1 MHGLITRLA
10 GALALAALPLLG
22 LAPSPAAAQAW
33 CGNGNLNPTERT
45 ICNDQILGDMDDAL
59 RQLYRDAG
67 AGQAAAQRDWL
78 VNRRNA
84 CGSDIFCIERAYQDR
99 IAQLTDLRGAPRA
112 TPDRAP
118 VPAPATRRFEGKP
131 RPWCG
136 GSRLNPT
143 ERTICADETLSDMDA
158 ALEAVY
164 GRVKARDGDR
174 GQLTWL
180 RGDRD
185 ACGANVD
192 CIAGAY
198 LRRIVILG
206 GRLRRE

>member
-1 MHGLITRLA
+1 MGGLITRLA
-10 GALALAALPLLG
+10 RALALAALPLSG
-22 LAPSPAAAQAW
+22 LTAAPAAAQAW

-59 RQLYRDAG
+59 RQLYRG
-67 AGQAAAQRDWL
+67 VGEGQAAAQRDWL

-99 IAQLTDLRGAPRA
+99 IAQLTDLRDARRAAP
-112 TPDRAP
+112 DP
-118 VPAPATRRFEGKP
+118 VPATRRFEGKR

-143 ERTICADETLSDMDA
+143 ERAICADETLSDMDA

-164 GRVKARDGDR
+164 GRVTARDGDR
-174 GQLTWL
+174 GQLNWL

-192 CIAGAY
+192 CIASAY